1 MATFRFPSIVTMTA
15 LARLMGNTARSCLP
29 KNACSISTTR
39 VFMDL
44 VGITRPPVNMQCARR
59 NTSTTTLEHWT
70 DISIKELR
78 AMLTAHNIQLFDV
91 REPHELVESGKI
103 ACATNIPRTFFFVSV
118 VNFLHVEMN
127 TNN

>member
-1 MATFRFPSIVTMTA
+1 
-15 LARLMGNTARSCLP
+15 
-29 KNACSISTTR
+29 
-39 VFMDL
+39 MDL

-91 REPHELVESGKI
+91 REPYELVESGKI
-103 ACATNIPRTFFFVSV
+103 ACATNIPRMFFSV
-118 VNFLHVEMN
+118 LFSS
-127 TNN
+127 

>member
-29 KNACSISTTR
+29 KNACSIYTTR

-44 VGITRPPVNMQCARR
+44 VGIIRPPVNMQCARR

-91 REPHELVESGKI
+91 REPYELVESGKI
-103 ACATNIPRTFFFVSV
+103 ACATNIPRMFFSLLFSS
-118 VNFLHVEMN
+118 
-127 TNN
+127 